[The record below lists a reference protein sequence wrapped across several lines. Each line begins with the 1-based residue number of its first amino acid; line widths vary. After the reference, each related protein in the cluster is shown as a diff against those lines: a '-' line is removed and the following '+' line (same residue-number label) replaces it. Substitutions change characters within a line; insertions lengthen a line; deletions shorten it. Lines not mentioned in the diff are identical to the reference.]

1 MLYSSDARDW
11 ACHEVARRGG
21 RDLRR
26 LGDMATT
33 ASTATTST
41 DSPLAY
47 RWLDDD
53 GAAFGGPG
61 LEPRWTSSR
70 KDAVS
75 TAYSAASRVW
85 FTVSHGTLNEIY
97 YPYIDRPQTRDMELL
112 FTDGETFFHEEKRD
126 FDYDFHYIHPESLA
140 VRVKASELNG
150 RYTVTK
156 EFLSDPHYPVVL
168 MNVRIEGDEAVLRR
182 LKCYVLLAPHLEGG
196 GANNNGRSIDM
207 AGQRCVVAWKG
218 KTALAMGVSGG
229 GFSRSSCGYVG
240 TSDGYQDLSRDMRMD
255 WQFGEAK
262 DGNIALTGEIDVSK
276 QREFTVAIG
285 FGSGRHAALSRM
297 MQTLATP
304 YAEQRDRFIEQW
316 KRVGAP
322 PRLGDGSMDGG
333 RLSRISQNVV
343 LAHEDKSYA
352 GAFIASA
359 SIPWG
364 ASKGDDDLGGYHLV
378 WTRDMVQ
385 SATALM
391 ACGRVET
398 AVRALVYLACTQR
411 ADGGF
416 SQNFWV
422 DGDPYWSGI
431 QLDEVAFPIIL
442 AWRLWKL
449 NALDNFEVFPF
460 VERAASFMV
469 RYAPVTQQE
478 RWEENAG
485 YSPSTLAVVI
495 SALLCAADIARA
507 HQATELAGFLESY
520 ADWIEAHLDE
530 WTTTDEGVLDA
541 EVTRHYMRIR
551 PPAEGEPF
559 HNASVQPGWIH
570 LSNRGPG
577 ETADF
582 DAREIVDAG
591 FLELVRYGV
600 RRADDPLIVDSLKV
614 VDKVL
619 KIETPF
625 GPCWRR
631 YNHDGYG
638 QRKDGGPYMGWGQGR
653 AWPLL
658 GGERA
663 HYQLAAGAEQAA
675 GMDVKSLIKAYEAF
689 SSVGGMLPEQVWDR
703 EDLPAEG
710 LYCGKSAGSAQPLV
724 WAHAEYLKLLR
735 SVVDGAVYDRIS
747 VVEERYA
754 KPVGE
759 RTFVSTIE
767 IFQKTRR
774 VETIAAGK
782 TLRVLDADPFRVV
795 WTADNWATKQETTA
809 SRVGYP
815 GSYADLLTTKTQTGS
830 LKFTIFWPD
839 RNQWLGQDFEVAI
852 EAPKVA
858 ADETASTPVAA
869 KPSN

>member
-1 MLYSSDARDW
+1 M
-11 ACHEVARRGG
+11 
-21 RDLRR
+21 
-26 LGDMATT
+26 
-33 ASTATTST
+33 TTST
-41 DSPLAY
+41 ESPLAY

-53 GAAFGGPG
+53 GPAFGAPG

-126 FDYDFHYIHPESLA
+126 FEYEFHYIDPESLA
-140 VRVKASELNG
+140 VRVRANDPNG

-156 EFLSDPHYPVVL
+156 EFITDPHHPVVL
-168 MNVRIEGDEAVLRR
+168 MNVKIEGDEEVIRR

-196 GANNNGRSIDM
+196 GAGNSARSIDV
-207 AGQRCVVAWKG
+207 AGQRCLVAWKG
-218 KTALAMGVSGG
+218 KTALAMGVSCG

-240 TSDGYQDLSRDMRMD
+240 ASDGYQDLSRDMKMD
-255 WQFGEAK
+255 WQFGQAQ
-262 DGNIALTGEIDVSK
+262 DGNVAVTGEVDVSK
-276 QREFTVAIG
+276 YRQFTVAIG
-285 FGSGRHAALSRM
+285 FGTGRHAALSRM
-297 MQTLATP
+297 MQTLAAP
-304 YAEQRDRFIEQW
+304 YEQHRARFVAQW

-322 PRLGDGSMDGG
+322 PRLGEGAMDGG
-333 RLSRISQNVV
+333 RLSRISENVI

-391 ACGRVET
+391 ACGRTET

-411 ADGGF
+411 SDGGF
-416 SQNFWV
+416 SQNFWI

-449 NALDNFEVFPF
+449 NALEHFSVFAF
-460 VERAASFMV
+460 VERAASFLV

-478 RWEENAG
+478 RWEENPG
-485 YSPSTLAVVI
+485 YSPSTLAAVI
-495 SALLCAADIARA
+495 SGLLCAADIARA
-507 HQATELAGFLESY
+507 HQSSELAGFLESY

-530 WTTTDEGVLDA
+530 WTITDDGVLDPG
-541 EVTRHYMRIR
+541 VKRHYMRIR

-559 HNASVQPGWIH
+559 HNPEAKPGFVHIA
-570 LSNRGPG
+570 NRGPG
-577 ETADF
+577 EQYEF

-591 FLELVRYGV
+591 FLELVRYGI

-663 HYQLAAGAEQAA
+663 HYELAAGK
-675 GMDVKSLIKAYEAF
+675 DVRPLIQTYEAF
-689 SSVGGMLPEQVWDR
+689 SSVGGMLPEQVWDH
-703 EDLPAEG
+703 EDLPSEG
-710 LYCGKSAGSAQPLV
+710 MYRGRSAGSAQPLV

-735 SVVDGAVYDRIS
+735 SVVDGKVYDRIS

-754 KPVGE
+754 RPVDQ
-759 RTFVSTIE
+759 RSFVSSIE
-767 IFQKTRR
+767 ILQKTRPID
-774 VETIAAGK
+774 VIAAGH
-782 TLRVLDADPFRVV
+782 TLRVLDPDPFRVV
-795 WTADNWATKQETTA
+795 WTADNWATTQTTNA
-809 SRVGYP
+809 RSVGYP
-815 GSYADLLTTKTQTGS
+815 GSFADLETTLTQTGS
-830 LKFTIFWPD
+830 LKLTLFWPD
-839 RNQWLGQDFEVAI
+839 RNEWLGHEYEVRIA
-852 EAPKVA
+852 APATSSGVSPASPA
-858 ADETASTPVAA
+858 AE
-869 KPSN
+869 KPSQ